1 MLSTTADHAIR
12 ALLVLARSRGRRF
25 MRADEI
31 AAAVGSP
38 QNYMAK
44 TLNALA
50 KARIVTSERGPAGGF
65 KLAVEPESLT
75 LARVID
81 LFDSPRQQSRC
92 LLGSVPCNPLRPC
105 AAHECWT
112 SVMRAQRAPLITT
125 TIADLADTVASHAP
139 VAQDCVATDE
149 FSAVA

>member
-1 MLSTTADHAIR
+1 MLSATADHAIR

-31 AAAVGSP
+31 AVTVGSP

-65 KLAVEPESLT
+65 ALAVEPESLT

-105 AAHECWT
+105 VAHECWT
-112 SVMRAQRAPLITT
+112 SVMRARRAPLITT
-125 TIADLADTVASHAP
+125 TIADLADTVASHPP